1 MRHIQLFAIFCLL
14 VLLVACG
21 GNGSNA
27 SSSSTSSSS
36 SSTGSSIPS
45 TGSNTGTIP
54 SVQHFAI
61 VVLENTNY
69 VDAFSSTNMPYFFSL
84 GTSGAVATNY
94 FSDAHPSIGNYF
106 VLTTGLPASV
116 NDSFN
121 GVVSI
126 DNVVREITKAG
137 KTWKEYAESI
147 PSAGYLGGDSGA
159 YLRRHNPFSYLSDV
173 QASQAGNIVPFSQLA
188 ADMKNNTLPNYIFIT
203 PDATH
208 DAHSCADLTTN
219 CAQTQRLA
227 AADAWLR
234 SNIDPLLK
242 DPNFAASGVLAIT
255 FDESADD
262 LTNVGGKVATV
273 FAGTHVHPG
282 YQGTGSY
289 DHRSLLSLSM
299 KSLGVTADINGSNAA
314 NQMGEFFQ

>member
-1 MRHIQLFAIFCLL
+1 MHKLQQFATFSLLLL
-14 VLLVACG
+14 VVACG
-21 GNGSNA
+21 GNGSNL
-27 SSSSTSSSS
+27 SSSS
-36 SSTGSSIPS
+36 SSSSIPS

-61 VVLENTNY
+61 VVLENANY
-69 VDAFSSTNMPYFFSL
+69 ADAFSKTNMPYFFSL
-84 GTSGAVATNY
+84 GTSGAVAINY
-94 FSDAHPSIGNYF
+94 FADAHPSIGNYF

-126 DNVVREITKAG
+126 DNVVREITNAG
-137 KTWKEYAESI
+137 KTWKAYAEGV

-208 DAHSCADLTTN
+208 DSHSCPDLTTN
-219 CAQTQRLA
+219 CPQTQRLA
-227 AADAWLR
+227 AADAWL
-234 SNIDPLLK
+234 K
-242 DPNFAASGVLAIT
+242 A
-255 FDESADD
+255 
-262 LTNVGGKVATV
+262 NV
-273 FAGTHVHPG
+273 
-282 YQGTGSY
+282 
-289 DHRSLLSLSM
+289 
-299 KSLGVTADINGSNAA
+299 
-314 NQMGEFFQ
+314 